1 MVNVSLKVK
10 FDPNCNQQWARRF
23 ADALIGLAEEI
34 ETAGLDGEFDEDA
47 LDEPDEQERALLAE
61 AEQAATIGSRSC
73 CQPSRCHT
81 ENRQPTTDNSPAAPL
96 ANSARMAEELGQVQG
111 HLSEILKEVP
121 RNGSRPWLP
130 GIGTPSPLQP
140 GKVMINGNA
149 VNLGDARKVATDA
162 RRWADDLDRII
173 AMQAACNFAG
183 SQIPMTVTER
193 TDP

>member
-34 ETAGLDGEFDEDA
+34 ETAGQDGEFDEDA

-73 CQPSRCHT
+73 CQAPPRCST
-81 ENRQPTTDNSPAAPL
+81 PVQNQGADAAPL

>member
-1 MVNVSLKVK
+1 MLTLRFQADV
-10 FDPNCNQQWARRF
+10 DPAAPLHARRLANF
-23 ADALIGLAEEI
+23 LLGVAEGLEAIAADAE
-34 ETAGLDGEFDEDA
+34 DDED
-47 LDEPDEQERALLAE
+47 LDEPDELEKQLIAE

-73 CQPSRCHT
+73 CQAPPRCST
-81 ENRQPTTDNSPAAPL
+81 PVQNQGADAAPL

>member
-73 CQPSRCHT
+73 CQAPPRCST
-81 ENRQPTTDNSPAAPL
+81 PVQNQGADAAPL
-96 ANSARMAEELGQVQG
+96 ANSARMADELGQVQG
-111 HLSEILKEVP
+111 HLSEILEP
-121 RNGSRPWLP
+121 
-130 GIGTPSPLQP
+130 IGTSPLPRLGTVPNDP
-140 GKVMINGNA
+140 GKLTFNG
-149 VNLGDARKVATDA
+149 VPVSLGDAERFASYLSETIKTQRKRA
-162 RRWADDLDRII
+162 
-173 AMQAACNFAG
+173 FALH
-183 SQIPMTVTER
+183 PVT
-193 TDP
+193 